1 MIKRIRSVFV
11 MLCMGMILCSC
22 TLSQKAESDTKTEQ
36 SSESTVKSEKSDSK
50 KQGEN
55 QDNSKI
61 QNENIINNGAYFV
74 KIGSDIYFRKYGE
87 YALEKNAL
95 FGEFLEYPTSTGI
108 SWICRLREDGKVEE
122 LFEDSG
128 YGKLYYSNQRFYLS
142 EMTDDGTSKS
152 YSVNM
157 EGEGREEL
165 GAGVILGISENGQYL
180 AKGDWGSADVI
191 DLSSKETPYI
201 WASEEGSPVVFL
213 GFVNDGFLIEG
224 DNYSGD
230 GHNVTS
236 RQIFGRSFEQ
246 PDENIIIGDL
256 NVNEESYSSPEF
268 KGLTADGKEY
278 YLTFGYYG
286 GTGHFLESVEIYK
299 ARLEENSLQLIQQ
312 GTDTQEETAPN
323 IPLIFANNG
332 KIDIVAGG
340 SDGELD
346 IDEGSVYQI
355 SQKGRQPLISELFK
369 VDPDSQTGKSIGKAE
384 LVDGD
389 LLLMVFTQIYTP
401 YQDVGWR
408 MSYSRLNTEYIVVRK
423 GGDKPKVFEQWS
435 DSEFKQNAEVW
446 KTGENTL
453 LYRPLPDNPTESEL
467 STDIVYYVPIPESV
481 KYNFSAQISSPQQ
494 DEYGEFKLPDTEGEK
509 LQLIFDHTGAL
520 RDIVKE

>member
-1 MIKRIRSVFV
+1 MIKRIRSVFA

-55 QDNSKI
+55 QDNSKM

-95 FGEFLEYPTSTGI
+95 FGEFLEYPTFTGI

-122 LFEDSG
+122 LFKDSG

-157 EGEGREEL
+157 EGEDRKEL
-165 GAGVILGISENGQYL
+165 GAGAILGISENGQYL
-180 AKGDWGSADVI
+180 AKGDWDSAVVI

-224 DNYSGD
+224 DNYSTD
-230 GHNVTS
+230 GYNVTS
-236 RQIFGRSFEQ
+236 RQIFGRSFDK
-246 PDENIIIGDL
+246 PDENIIVGDL
-256 NVNEESYSSPEF
+256 SENKESYSSPEF
-268 KGLTADGKEY
+268 KRLTEDGKEF

-299 ARLEENSLQLIQQ
+299 ARLEENSLEPISQ
-312 GTDTQEETAPN
+312 DTGIQEETAPN

-332 KIDIVAGG
+332 KADIVAGG

-346 IDEGSVYQI
+346 IDEGSVYKI
-355 SQKGRQPLISELFK
+355 DRKGRQPLISDLFK
-369 VDPDSQTGKSIGKAE
+369 VDPNSQTGQSIGKAE

-408 MSYSRLNTEYIVVRK
+408 MSYSRLNTQYVVVRK
-423 GGDKPKVFEQWS
+423 GDNKPNVFEQWS
-435 DSEFKQNAEVW
+435 DSDFKQNAEVW

-467 STDIVYYVPIPESV
+467 STDIVYSVTIPESV
-481 KYNFSAQISSPQQ
+481 KYNFSVQISSPQK
-494 DEYGEFKLPDTEGEK
+494 DEYGNFKLPDNEGEK
-509 LQLIFDHTGAL
+509 LQLIFDYTGAL
-520 RDIVKE
+520 KDIVRE

>member
-1 MIKRIRSVFV
+1 M
-11 MLCMGMILCSC
+11 
-22 TLSQKAESDTKTEQ
+22 
-36 SSESTVKSEKSDSK
+36 
-50 KQGEN
+50 
-55 QDNSKI
+55 
-61 QNENIINNGAYFV
+61 
-74 KIGSDIYFRKYGE
+74 
-87 YALEKNAL
+87 
-95 FGEFLEYPTSTGI
+95 
-108 SWICRLREDGKVEE
+108 
-122 LFEDSG
+122 
-128 YGKLYYSNQRFYLS
+128 S

-157 EGEGREEL
+157 DGEDRAEL

-180 AKGDWGSADVI
+180 AKGDWGSAGVI

-201 WASEEGSPVVFL
+201 WASEEGSSVVFL
-213 GFVNDGFLIEG
+213 GFVNGGFLIEG
-224 DNYSGD
+224 DNYSENGY
-230 GHNVTS
+230 NVTS

-246 PDENIIIGDL
+246 SDENIIIGDL

-286 GTGHFLESVEIYK
+286 GTAHFLESIEIYK

-346 IDEGSVYQI
+346 IDEGSVYKI
-355 SQKGRQPLISELFK
+355 DRKCRQPLISDLFK
-369 VDPDSQTGKSIGKAE
+369 VDPNSQTGQSIGKAE

-408 MSYSRLNTEYIVVRK
+408 MSYSRLNTQYIVVRK

-467 STDIVYYVPIPESV
+467 STDIVYSVPIPESV
-481 KYNFSAQISSPQQ
+481 KYNFSVQISSPQK

>member
-1 MIKRIRSVFV
+1 
-11 MLCMGMILCSC
+11 MGMILCSC

-36 SSESTVKSEKSDSK
+36 SSESSDKTEKSDTK

-55 QDNSKI
+55 QDNGNV

-95 FGEFLEYPTSTGI
+95 FGEFLEYPTFTGI

-122 LFEDSG
+122 LFKDSG

-157 EGEGREEL
+157 DGEDRKEL

-180 AKGDWGSADVI
+180 AKGDWNSAVVI

-236 RQIFGRSFEQ
+236 RQIFGRSFDK

-268 KGLTADGKEY
+268 KRLTKDGKEF

-286 GTGHFLESVEIYK
+286 GTGHFLENVEIYK
-299 ARLEENSLQLIQQ
+299 ARLEENSLQLISQ
-312 GTDTQEETAPN
+312 DTGIQEETSPN

-332 KIDIVAGG
+332 KADIVDGG

-346 IDEGSVYQI
+346 IDEGSIYQI
-355 SQKGRQPLISELFK
+355 NQKGRQPLISDLFK
-369 VDPDSQTGKSIGKAE
+369 VDPNSQTGQSIGKAE

-467 STDIVYYVPIPESV
+467 STDIVYSVPISESV
-481 KYNFSAQISSPQQ
+481 KYNFSVQISSPQK

-509 LQLIFDHTGAL
+509 LQLIFDYTGAL

>member
-1 MIKRIRSVFV
+1 MIKRVRSVFV
-11 MLCMGMILCSC
+11 MLCMGMLLCSC

-36 SSESTVKSEKSDSK
+36 SSESSDKTEKSDTK

-55 QDNSKI
+55 QNNGNV

-95 FGEFLEYPTSTGI
+95 FGEFLEYPTFTGI

-122 LFEDSG
+122 LFKDSG

-157 EGEGREEL
+157 EGEDRKEL
-165 GAGVILGISENGQYL
+165 GAGAILGISENGQYL
-180 AKGDWGSADVI
+180 AKGDWNSAVVI

-201 WASEEGSPVVFL
+201 WASEEGSSVVFL

-236 RQIFGRSFEQ
+236 RQIFGRSFDK

-268 KGLTADGKEY
+268 KRLTKDGKEF

-286 GTGHFLESVEIYK
+286 GTGHFLENVEIYK
-299 ARLEENSLQLIQQ
+299 ARLEENSLELISQ
-312 GTDTQEETAPN
+312 DTGIQEETYPN

-346 IDEGSVYQI
+346 IDEGSVYKI
-355 SQKGRQPLISELFK
+355 DRKGRQPLISDLFK
-369 VDPDSQTGKSIGKAE
+369 VDPDSQTGQSIGKAE

-467 STDIVYYVPIPESV
+467 STDIVYSVTIPESV
-481 KYNFSAQISSPQQ
+481 KYNFSVQISSPQK